1 MKELIIKGYEFKDL
15 DEHAIINVCINID
28 INTPFEIEECGY
40 STFRDMDIKYSHVCG
55 RDKYPF
61 DTECIDKAGISYSY
75 DPYKDYDS
83 HDKEDCIISK
93 HKCDDPGSKTKCK
106 YVIVKESAYSIYQH
120 DIEHG
125 FTDIQE
131 FCDIN
136 NYLFD
141 VKGNLINHLYKGEI
155 NESIFKSNI
164 RR

>member
-15 DEHAIINVCINID
+15 DEHEIINVCINID
-28 INTPFEIEECGY
+28 IDCPFEIEVCAY
-40 STFRDMDIKYSHVCG
+40 TTFKDFDYTYSHVCG
-55 RDKYPF
+55 RDKYTF

-106 YVIVKESAYSIYQH
+106 YITVRESAYSIYQH

-155 NESIFKSNI
+155 NE
-164 RR
+164 